1 MKLSSSHLAWDCYH
15 EFIYTGINSF
25 ALFITIVAWGC
36 MWESQRGV
44 WGESIRVRG
53 LSGGGHKEKK
63 ERKWAQTVKLL
74 PISSPATVTYRK
86 SNRVNERSGANQIP
100 YLNHPGNIQQLI
112 KYPVLRPQFHILS
125 CTGAGTS
132 NYNERCHHCKR
143 LITNVSLRKMRG
155 LQDFHSYLYPR
166 LYLWHLRSSLFISV
180 SHTLIHTVHL
190 WTHTQHVS

>member
-53 LSGGGHKEKK
+53 LSGGGAQREKREK
-63 ERKWAQTVKLL
+63 VSTNCEITTDFFPRNSHLSQIKQSKWKYPAANKISRSET
-74 PISSPATVTYRK
+74 PIS
-86 SNRVNERSGANQIP
+86 
-100 YLNHPGNIQQLI
+100 H
-112 KYPVLRPQFHILS
+112 PVLYDS
-125 CTGAGTS
+125 DTGAGTS